1 MSTGTRRRRALR
13 WVGLVVALLATLAA
27 LAAGWRELREGD
39 LARDLYRR
47 QASPAWLS
55 APHPGVPTRV
65 LIVMDTVRS
74 DHLSLCGYHRPTS
87 PELEALV
94 AAGAQYTCDAVAPGS
109 WTVPSHASF
118 FTGVSPVEHRAHAIT
133 SGVGDL
139 EGTGAR
145 SRGLSDKRPTLA
157 MRLRRRGFQ
166 TAAISGNPVVNEGLG
181 LLRGFQAT
189 HVSSEWADTFDDDL
203 LSAVDTLMNEELH
216 PAVPLFLFVNVADA
230 HQPWSAV
237 PDGVDWVPPGRRERY
252 DKLAEEGE
260 WRRYLAGTMPGEEAA
275 PFLQRQTDAYDW
287 AIRRADHN
295 VGEVVRRIQA
305 RGWCDAGCRF
315 VITSDHGELLGD
327 HGVLDHG
334 HYVWQELVG
343 VPLLVWNTRER
354 TLPLPSPV
362 SATEVYS
369 LMLNGKL
376 ANYPATSM
384 AWPHVRRC
392 NMTDGR
398 AFCDTSVALRDGARK
413 LVWADGHLA
422 SYDLASD
429 PREQRG
435 LEVPADDP
443 HRAEL
448 ERLAAL
454 VVADRQD
461 DMVDPAV
468 EALLKMAGYLE

>member
-1 MSTGTRRRRALR
+1 MDAAAPRRFGAGRKALGFALL
-13 WVGLVVALLATLAA
+13 VGLALLV
-27 LAAGWRELREGD
+27 AGWRELRHGD

-55 APHPGVPTRV
+55 APHPGAPTRV

-74 DHLSLCGYHRPTS
+74 DHLSLCGYGRPTS
-87 PELEALV
+87 PELEALA
-94 AAGAQYTCDAVAPGS
+94 AAGAQFTCDAVAPGS

-118 FTGVSPVEHRAHAIT
+118 FTGVMPDVHRAHAIT

-139 EGTGAR
+139 KGTGAR
-145 SRGLSDKRPTLA
+145 SRGLGTKLPTLA
-157 MRLRRRGFQ
+157 TRLSRRGFQ
-166 TAAISGNPVVNEGLG
+166 TAAVSGNPVVNEGLG
-181 LLRGFQAT
+181 LLQGFQAT
-189 HVSSEWADTFDDDL
+189 RVSEEWADTFDDDL
-203 LSAVDTLMNEELH
+203 LAAFDELLNDELH

-237 PDGVDWVPPGRRERY
+237 PEGVAWVPPGKRERY

-260 WRRYLAGTMPGEEAA
+260 WRRYLAGTMPPDESA
-275 PFLQRQTDAYDW
+275 PFLQRQVDAYDW

-305 RGWCDAGCRF
+305 RGWCKDGCRF

-343 VPLLVWNTRER
+343 VPLLVWNTQEP
-354 TLPLPSPV
+354 THPLPSPV
-362 SATEVYS
+362 SAMEVYS
-369 LMLNGKL
+369 LMLNGQR
-376 ANYPATSM
+376 ASYPPSSM

-392 NMTDGR
+392 HLTDGR
-398 AFCDTSVALRDGARK
+398 AFCDTSVSIRDGDRK
-413 LVWADGHLA
+413 LIWSDGRVA
-422 SYDLASD
+422 SYDLGDD
-429 PREQRG
+429 PREQQPG
-435 LEVPADDP
+435 EVPADDP
-443 HRAEL
+443 QRAEL

-461 DMVDPAV
+461 DTLDPEV
-468 EALLKMAGYLE
+468 EALLKLAGYLD